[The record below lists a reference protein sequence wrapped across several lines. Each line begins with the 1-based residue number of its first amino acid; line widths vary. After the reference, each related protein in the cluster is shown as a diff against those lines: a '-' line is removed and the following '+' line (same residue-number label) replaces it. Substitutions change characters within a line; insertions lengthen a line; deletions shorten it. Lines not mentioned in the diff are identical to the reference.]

1 MQAPIVTF
9 LSDYGLG
16 DDFVGIC
23 HGVIATICPQARII
37 DLTHGVRRH
46 DVRQGAIILAQ
57 ALEYLPVGVHLAVVD
72 PGVGSDRRAVAIE
85 VGEGRRLVGPDN
97 GLLSPACERAGGVV
111 EAVDISRSPF
121 CLQPVSATFHGR
133 DIFAPV
139 AAALAAGEPLNAAGA
154 LLDPATLVTLELP
167 RPRRDNGRLIAH
179 VRYIDGYG
187 NVSLDA
193 GHDDLAAV
201 GLAAD
206 QAVQLEL
213 PAGRHRVVYGRTF
226 ADVGDGE
233 LLLYEDAERLLAVA
247 VSHGNAAAQLGL
259 AVDDELTIGP

>member
-1 MQAPIVTF
+1 MT
-9 LSDYGLG
+9 STD
-16 DDFVGIC
+16 C
-23 HGVIATICPQARII
+23 R
-37 DLTHGVRRH
+37 
-46 DVRQGAIILAQ
+46 
-57 ALEYLPVGVHLAVVD
+57 AVVLTR
-72 PGVGSDRRAVAIE
+72 SAVAGDSLRSRNE
-85 VGEGRRLVGPDN
+85 ARSRVR
-97 GLLSPACERAGGVV
+97 SSASRAGDLRR
-111 EAVDISRSPF
+111 DIWGSPF
-121 CLQPVSATFHGR
+121 WSRGAARRPAASATSSHRLRSAGGGR
-133 DIFAPV
+133 
-139 AAALAAGEPLNAAGA
+139 PLNAAGA